1 MKEFVLAT
9 LPCVIIGLC
18 IVVICAN
25 KKGKKNDYISEG
37 MCIGMSLG
45 ILLLI

>member
-25 KKGKKNDYISEG
+25 KKVKRTI
-37 MCIGMSLG
+37 
-45 ILLLI
+45 ILVKVCV